1 MTIVL
6 DSNCLIQILP
16 RLSDHRWLYDLIL
29 DGSIR
34 LAVTNEILSEYA
46 EVLDTFFESETL
58 GELITKVIIELPGT
72 EKTIAYFHFG
82 LIENDPDDNKF
93 VDCAIAANTDFIIT
107 NDRHF
112 RVLKTVPFPKVLT
125 LTLDEFQR
133 FWQNNANNL
142 EEL

>member
-72 EKTIAYFHFG
+72 EKTIVYFHFG

-133 FWQNNANNL
+133 FWQNNANDL
-142 EEL
+142 EEI